1 MFKALLDAPMREGK
15 EGVVDIQDVRAPVFR
30 TLLHFLYTDSLPDVR
45 LLTMTCGVYI
55 EAAVVVLFVKNSESQ
70 V

>member
-30 TLLHFLYTDSLPDVR
+30 TLLHFLYTDSLPEVSHLKTLPLR
-45 LLTMTCGVYI
+45 SLVPLLCSSPCY
-55 EAAVVVLFVKNSESQ
+55 
-70 V
+70 